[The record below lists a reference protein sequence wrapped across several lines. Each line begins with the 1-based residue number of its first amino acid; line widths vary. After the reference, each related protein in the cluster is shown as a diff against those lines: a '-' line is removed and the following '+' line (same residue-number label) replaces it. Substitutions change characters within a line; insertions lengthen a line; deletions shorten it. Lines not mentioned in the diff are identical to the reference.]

1 MEIEKLS
8 ALVSKVQSGDRS
20 AADDLYSAT
29 YQGLYYYILKTV
41 NDSELAQDLLQETF
55 IEIYSTI
62 QKLQEPGAFLK
73 WSRQIAYHKCTAYNR
88 KTHELLVDENEEG
101 QTVFDT
107 LEEDRTEFIPH
118 EALDKED
125 LKQTIHNIL
134 AQLPMDQRA
143 AIMMR
148 YFDELSVKEIAEIQG
163 VSEGTVKSRLNY
175 ARKSIEKSVED
186 YEKKNGIKLHCVGIL
201 PLLLWLFRQQMA
213 SLTAPAASSAV
224 SAAAAAAV
232 PMAAQS
238 AAVAAKAVGGLAAKK
253 LIAGIVAAAV
263 VAGGAATA
271 LLLQNKPESITAA
284 TTAAVTTPPN
294 SGSTTAPTTIAP
306 TTAAPTIP
314 TEEQQ
319 AQMVQYVLLITD
331 MNDVPSDIQK
341 KLTQLAALPNFNAWA
356 GTEYASAAIAAARQE
371 NKSVAKLFNPQSDWD
386 RDAILARYDVVKN
399 VYLGHSITTEDN
411 LGNIGN
417 GSMYYTRRYS
427 SDGKLSN
434 ISRSLSFGNYLD
446 NTWDNFKL
454 SDIYGSYFDPFR
466 IFADNANEP
475 EYDEAGRLTKLT
487 YRHNG
492 TVKALFEISY
502 NKDGTMSKVV
512 KKENTKE
519 TEYTFSYSQ
528 DGRVVTFTSFYII
541 IVYTYNEDGTLAK
554 EEYKRYNRDLGET
567 MEEAYLTEDARIIY
581 NYDANG
587 HLTSADYKLEV
598 YSGYKLRDESAAY
611 TFTTDDAG
619 RVTQVVEIPGDT
631 IHLNHKGDET
641 VVTAQ
646 YAKITY
652 QLYYGDYF
660 VEKAAN

>member
-1 MEIEKLS
+1 MKKLF
-8 ALVSKVQSGDRS
+8 
-20 AADDLYSAT
+20 YM
-29 YQGLYYYILKTV
+29 
-41 NDSELAQDLLQETF
+41 
-55 IEIYSTI
+55 
-62 QKLQEPGAFLK
+62 
-73 WSRQIAYHKCTAYNR
+73 
-88 KTHELLVDENEEG
+88 
-101 QTVFDT
+101 
-107 LEEDRTEFIPH
+107 
-118 EALDKED
+118 
-125 LKQTIHNIL
+125 IL
-134 AQLPMDQRA
+134 AL
-143 AIMMR
+143 ILT
-148 YFDELSVKEIAEIQG
+148 LSLCACGQ
-163 VSEGTVKSRLNY
+163 
-175 ARKSIEKSVED
+175 D
-186 YEKKNGIKLHCVGIL
+186 
-201 PLLLWLFRQQMA
+201 
-213 SLTAPAASSAV
+213 
-224 SAAAAAAV
+224 
-232 PMAAQS
+232 
-238 AAVAAKAVGGLAAKK
+238 
-253 LIAGIVAAAV
+253 
-263 VAGGAATA
+263 ATS
-271 LLLQNKPESITAA
+271 NTNA
-284 TTAAVTTPPN
+284 TTANPG
-294 SGSTTAPTTIAP
+294 SSTTAT
-306 TTAAPTIP
+306 TTAAPTTTAPAIP

-319 AQMVQYVLLITD
+319 AQMVQYVQAVAEL
-331 MNDVPSDIQK
+331 NDATNFQDIQK
-341 KLTQLAALPNFNAWA
+341 KLTQLAALPNFSIWA
-356 GTEYASAAIAAARQE
+356 DTEYAAAAISAVRQE
-371 NKSVAKLFNPQSDWD
+371 NSALAKLFKTESDWD
-386 RDAILARYDVVKN
+386 RDTILARYDVVKN
-399 VYLGHSITTEDN
+399 VYLGHSVIAEDN
-411 LGNIGN
+411 LGNTTGN
-417 GSMYYTRRYS
+417 DSLYYTRRYS
-427 SDGKLSN
+427 ADGKLSN